1 MCGIVGYVGPRP
13 TRDVIIP
20 GLERLEYRGYDSAG
34 IATIDRDGIAVERR
48 AGRIAEL
55 KGALEGVE
63 DASHAGIGHT
73 RWATHGP
80 PTTGN
85 AHPHVD
91 CAGDVVVVHNGIIE
105 NHAALRRRLEAEGH
119 AFASDTD
126 TEVVAH
132 LIESMGDLPLADAVR
147 EVMRQAHGAL
157 AIAVIRSDGD
167 ERIVAARRGS
177 PLVVGLGDG
186 ESFLASDIPAIL
198 SHTREMLV
206 IDDDRVVELTPE
218 EAIVTT
224 LDGDRVEPER
234 RHIEWDLDAAEKG
247 GFDTFMHKEIH
258 EQHAAVID
266 SLAGRLDPSGR
277 VVLPELG
284 LDGRASRSFDK
295 VFVIACGTS
304 FHAAMMAKY
313 AIERWTRMPVEIDIA
328 SEFRYRDPVLD
339 DRTLVVG
346 ISQSG
351 ETADTL
357 AAMQYAG
364 RQGAFR
370 IAVTN
375 VVDSSMA
382 RDADAVLYT
391 RSGPEIGVAATKTFL
406 GQLIVLQLLAVYL
419 AQERGSISAG
429 RIVHLVESFAS
440 LPRLVEGMVK
450 VEDEI
455 RRIAD
460 QWVDVRDFFFL
471 ARGVSCATAAE
482 GALKLKEISYARAE
496 YYPAGEM
503 KHGAIALIDESVV
516 VVGVVPDGDLH
527 AKTLANMEE
536 MRARDGRLL
545 LLLTEGDDQGAA
557 LADEVV
563 WLPRMDEM
571 LSPVVATI
579 PLQMLAYWI
588 ARGRDL
594 DVDKPRNLAKTVTVE

>member
-13 TRDVIIP
+13 TREVIIP

-34 IATIDRDGIAVERR
+34 IATIDSDGIAVERR

-55 KGALEGVE
+55 KGALEGVR
-63 DASHAGIGHT
+63 DVSHAGIGHT

-80 PTTGN
+80 PTTHN
-85 AHPHVD
+85 AHPHAD

-105 NHAALRRRLEAEGH
+105 NHASLRRRLESEGH
-119 AFASDTD
+119 TFASDTD

-132 LIESMGDLPLADAVR
+132 LVESMGDVPLADAVR

-206 IDDDRVVELTPE
+206 IDDDRVVELTRDE
-218 EAIVTT
+218 VVVTD
-224 LDGDRVEPER
+224 LEGNPVVPER
-234 RHIEWDLDAAEKG
+234 RHVEWDLAAAEKG
-247 GFDTFMHKEIH
+247 GYEDFMRKEIH
-258 EQHAAVID
+258 EQPHAIID
-266 SLAGRLDPSGR
+266 TLAGRLDPAGR

-313 AIERWTRMPVEIDIA
+313 ALERWTRMPVEIDIA

-391 RSGPEIGVAATKTFL
+391 RSGPEIGVAATKTFVA
-406 GQLIVLQLLAVYL
+406 QLVALQLLALFL

-429 RIVHLVESFAS
+429 RIVGMVESLAEVPTLVEHMLDAEEE
-440 LPRLVEGMVK
+440 LQ
-450 VEDEI
+450 
-455 RRIAD
+455 RIATK
-460 QWVDVRDFFFL
+460 WAGVRDFFFL
-471 ARGVSCATAAE
+471 GRGVSCATAAE

-503 KHGAIALIDESVV
+503 KHGPIALIDDQVV
-516 VVGVVPDGDLH
+516 VVGVVPHGDLH

-563 WLPRMDEM
+563 WLPEMDEM

-579 PLQMLAYWI
+579 PLQLLSYWI
-588 ARGRDL
+588 AKARGL